1 MAGMKANLRRS
12 SLTFTWLSSDHIWSI
27 YVLFGGL
34 KTRNCT
40 VIHLIN
46 MSDPPED
53 HGSGC
58 TWSSSPGSSWNGV
71 RRQCQRYGSLIK
83 GGEQMI
89 HCEHSWRSEW
99 IAQRSCEISNPD
111 AFLDLNSKVWFKF
124 NQHWHPFWVGAGW
137 EISCG
142 PFLPVWFP
150 VYIPT
155 MYPGLRLQPGD
166 VTFLYDRILERF
178 CVLCLSSESFIMLK
192 RVKY

>member
-1 MAGMKANLRRS
+1 MLGTDWQGNRS
-12 SLTFTWLSSDHIWSI
+12 HGRDEGKSEEVITHLYLAVIRPHLEHC
-27 YVLFGGL
+27 VLFGGL

-58 TWSSSPGSSWNGV
+58 TWSSSPGSSRNGV

-124 NQHWHPFWVGAGW
+124 NQHWHPYWVGAGW

-166 VTFLYDRILERF
+166 KLHFYMTGF
-178 CVLCLSSESFIMLK
+178 
-192 RVKY
+192 